1 MDFLW
6 NSINIFWTNKNNHWM
21 THKRTKIHSKNL
33 KILNQDDV
41 ISSKSRA
48 TFWPSSRY
56 SSCFLPCPVHTWRLQ
71 ESRTQRHYHQKR
83 NAVRPKW
90 PCGGG
95 VEIVLIWVDTS
106 EVRMTGQPGYR
117 SKGWLVQW
125 VTCIHMSRKWQLLP
139 GFQTHLLAT
148 FLLLSRI
155 SELIEIHKV

>member
-1 MDFLW
+1 M
-6 NSINIFWTNKNNHWM
+6 I
-21 THKRTKIHSKNL
+21 HKRTNIHSINL

-48 TFWPSSRY
+48 TFQPSSWY

-71 ESRTQRHYHQKR
+71 ESRTQGQHHQKR

-125 VTCIHMSRKWQLLP
+125 GYVHPHVQEMTASTWLSDTPISYILTSFQNLWTDWDIQGIEGWSSR
-139 GFQTHLLAT
+139 A
-148 FLLLSRI
+148 
-155 SELIEIHKV
+155 SEAHWSD